1 MSISETFR
9 VCVLTSET
17 YKTSQHCEFFAV
29 KTSDSVVDF
38 NTEIPI
44 TFTVTIKTET
54 FQFITLLTWINR
66 VCVSETQKKTENP
79 RYICDIYTLVIH

>member
-1 MSISETFR
+1 M
-9 VCVLTSET
+9 
-17 YKTSQHCEFFAV
+17 

-79 RYICDIYTLVIH
+79 RYICDIYTLVIHQSEQDMYAKTTLIVVI